1 MRIGAI
7 LILFCCYMALGMVFS
22 TLDAGLRTGLT
33 RETLIVAFCF
43 TVLILVCGCHTFW
56 LIQSYRDPLKG
67 GKASGSKTS
76 LDRRL
81 RYIHRA

>member
-1 MRIGAI
+1 MKINAM
-7 LILFCCYMALGMVFS
+7 LILFCCYLALGLLFS
-22 TLDAGLRTGLT
+22 ALDAELKSGMT
-33 RETLIVAFCF
+33 RETMLMAF
-43 TVLILVCGCHTFW
+43 VISILILVCGCHTFW